1 MRNINNKEMST
12 RDNCKCDIKEA
23 LISTAVIEAAYKS
36 IQNNSKWIEIDP
48 IIK

>member
-1 MRNINNKEMST
+1 MPLVSIVSCPESGLLNS
-12 RDNCKCDIKEA
+12 IKES
-23 LISTAVIEAAYKS
+23 LYSTAVIEAAYKS